1 MPDEPRDEKKEE
13 KKKDEY
19 PLDVDKE
26 PVVTEHSI
34 EIDGKTIEYTV
45 TAGMLPIR
53 NETGSEVEAGIFFVA
68 YTKKKKGAESS
79 TSSRPLTF
87 SFNGGPGSSSVWL
100 HLGAVGPKRVE
111 LLEDGGL
118 PPAPYTLSDNPFT
131 WFTETD
137 LVFIDPVGTGY
148 SRPKDKEI
156 GKKFWGLKG
165 DIESVGEFIR
175 LYLSRYDRWGSPIFL
190 VGESYGTTRASG
202 LAGHLIEKGIAFNG
216 IMLVSSILNFLTAR
230 WFKGNDLPNILFLP
244 TYSATAWYHGRAA
257 KKYADDLQG
266 LLRDVEAFAMGP
278 YSAAL
283 SKGENLQIVERRRI
297 VSQLAAFTGLS
308 KRYIEQSNLRIEIHP
323 FCKELL
329 RDEGRTVGRL
339 DSRFKG
345 IDPRLIAERPEFDP
359 SMTMINPPYTA
370 MLNDYVG
377 RVLGYKTDAPY
388 NIMGSV
394 FESWDWGSA
403 GGGTPDVSESLRKA
417 FARNPHMKVF
427 VASGY
432 YDLATPYFA
441 TKHTLAHM
449 GLDPEVR
456 GNVTTAEYEAGHMMY
471 IHAES
476 LRKLKA
482 DVAKFIQ
489 SAL

>member
-1 MPDEPRDEKKEE
+1 MPEEPKVEE

-19 PLDVDKE
+19 PLEIDKE
-26 PVVTEHSI
+26 PVTSEQTIV
-34 EIDGKTIEYTV
+34 IDGEKIEYTV

-68 YTKKKKGAESS
+68 YVKKSDTPRA
-79 TSSRPLTF
+79 LMF

-111 LLEDGGL
+111 MLEDGGL
-118 PPAPYTLSDNPFT
+118 PPAPYKLVDNEHT
-131 WFTETD
+131 WFSETD

-148 SRPKDKEI
+148 SRPKDKET
-156 GKKFWGLKG
+156 GKKFWGIKG

-175 LYLSRYDRWGSPIFL
+175 LYLTRYDRWASPLFL

-216 IMLVSSILNFLTAR
+216 ILLVSSILNFLTAR

-244 TYSATAWYHGRAA
+244 TYAATAWYHGKVD
-257 KKYADDLQG
+257 KKKHGDQQKF
-266 LLRDVEAFAMGP
+266 LREVEEFTMGA

-283 SKGENLQIVERRRI
+283 AKGDN
-297 VSQLAAFTGLS
+297 LAAKDRKSIVDKLVEYTGLS
-308 KRYIEQSNLRIEIHP
+308 AKYVEQTNLRIEIFG

-329 RDEGRTVGRL
+329 RDEERTVGRL

-359 SMTMINPPYTA
+359 SMTAIRPPYTA
-370 MLNDYVG
+370 MLHDYLG
-377 RVLGYKTDAPY
+377 RVLGYRTDAPY
-388 NIMGSV
+388 NIMGGGV
-394 FESWDWGSA
+394 WEQWDWGSA
-403 GGGTPDVSESLRKA
+403 AEGTPDVSESLRKA
-417 FARNPHMKVF
+417 FARNSHMKLF
-427 VASGY
+427 IASGY

-441 TKHTLAHM
+441 TKHTIAHM
-449 GLDPEVR
+449 GLDPTVKA
-456 GNVTTAEYEAGHMMY
+456 NITTAEYPAGHMMY
-471 IHAES
+471 IDTAC
-476 LRKLKA
+476 LRQLKA
-482 DVAKFIQ
+482 DVAAFLKK
-489 SAL
+489 AL